1 MLLLLTG
8 WAMMNLSLFFSSSE
22 SLLGTMQ
29 EEELKEKYQ
38 ELVSRNCRILSS
50 IVRTFFIEN
59 EAEILPPQDTWE
71 EAFTNLIHKQ
81 SIQLKL

>member
-38 ELVSRNCRILSS
+38 ELVSRNCRILFYR
-50 IVRTFFIEN
+50 V
-59 EAEILPPQDTWE
+59 
-71 EAFTNLIHKQ
+71 
-81 SIQLKL
+81 

>member
-59 EAEILPPQDTWE
+59 EAEILPAQDTWE

>member
-29 EEELKEKYQ
+29 EEELKENFRSWFQ
-38 ELVSRNCRILSS
+38 ETAVFYR
-50 IVRTFFIEN
+50 V
-59 EAEILPPQDTWE
+59 
-71 EAFTNLIHKQ
+71 
-81 SIQLKL
+81 

>member
-1 MLLLLTG
+1 
-8 WAMMNLSLFFSSSE
+8 
-22 SLLGTMQ
+22 MQ

-59 EAEILPPQDTWE
+59 EAEILPAQDTWE